1 MQVAKVVP
9 VVGTRMITMAEVEL
23 HSTKESAWFI
33 RNDKVLCKT
42 PSVKPEIFAI

>member
-1 MQVAKVVP
+1 MQVVKAAP

-33 RNDKVLCKT
+33 RNDKVLCAPPLCQT
-42 PSVKPEIFAI
+42 